1 MNWSIGY
8 EEEETRTSRWNQ
20 IGTERRSRME
30 CRSVNENWRKGRLK
44 ELTQIHT
51 LT

>member
-1 MNWSIGY
+1 MESDWN
-8 EEEETRTSRWNQ
+8 EEEKQNELRN
-20 IGTERRSRME
+20 
-30 CRSVNENWRKGRLK
+30 VNENWRKGRLK